1 MNNRQL
7 IINADDFGL
16 TDGVNQA
23 ILELSKQGIISS
35 ASVMVNQVMHQGQKF
50 THSMVKNIGL
60 GVHLNLTCGKPI
72 LPPEDVDSLVNE
84 QGEFIDSDQ
93 FFLSLN
99 KINSIQVEKEWRAQI
114 IGFVVKFG
122 KPDHLDSHHHIHLL
136 PRYFPLFLQLAT
148 ELKVPV
154 RLPITWDLIPEV
166 AELGNFSGIGS
177 HITQEMVEQNYRLIQ
192 GSGIRFPD
200 YFVENFLPNLY
211 HNQELLKK
219 VFHHLPLGV
228 TELMCHPGYVD
239 AHLERQS
246 SYVSQREDERVA
258 LKNHTFKQVLGSEQI
273 EIINFQQV

>member
-1 MNNRQL
+1 MNNRKL

-23 ILELSKQGIISS
+23 ILELSKRGIVSS

-50 THSMVKNIGL
+50 TNSMVKSIGL
-60 GVHLNLTCGKPI
+60 GIHLNLTCGKPI
-72 LPPEDVDSLVNE
+72 LPPEDVDTLVDE
-84 QGEFIDSDQ
+84 QGEFIDSTQ

-136 PRYFPLFLQLAT
+136 PRYFPLFLQLAN

-154 RLPITWDLIPEV
+154 RLPISWDLIPEV
-166 AELGNFSGIGS
+166 AELGDFSGVGNP
-177 HITQEMVEQNYRLIQ
+177 ITPEMIEQNYRLIQ
-192 GSGIRFPD
+192 GSGVRFPD
-200 YFVENFLPNLY
+200 YFVENFLPSVI
-211 HNQELLKK
+211 HNRELLKK
-219 VFHHLPLGV
+219 AFHTLPEGI

-239 AHLERQS
+239 AQLERLS
-246 SYVSQREDERVA
+246 GYVSQREAERAA
-258 LKNHTFKQVLGSEQI
+258 LDDHAFKQILDNEHI
-273 EIINFQQV
+273 EIINFQRV